1 MSDDQK
7 KAPQGLQA
15 TITAGLGTLATASC
29 LKWIDPKD
37 AQYWVVVAN
46 IVVPVIGYFLAK
58 WFCAIN
64 EPEGLTQYKAR
75 LDKDLASQ
83 KKVLEDKYTS
93 EDLKREIQKKYDET
107 MLKMVTANQN
117 YTKDG
122 LVIET

>member
-1 MSDDQK
+1 MSGDQK
-7 KAPQGLQA
+7 KKPQGLQA

-46 IVVPVIGYFLAK
+46 LVVPVIGYFFAK
-58 WFCAIN
+58 WFCAID

-83 KKVLEDKYTS
+83 KKVLEDKHIS
-93 EDLKREIQKKYDET
+93 EDLKSEVRKKYAET
-107 MLKMVTANQN
+107 MLKLVTANQD
-117 YTKDG
+117 YSKDG
-122 LVIET
+122 LVLGE